1 MRPINLYDLQNLLR
15 QCSENPVGYGRY
27 INIVNLREDL
37 FRLVDESLGL
47 RPRQDEMPEM
57 VGMNAQAPQARIRG

>member
-27 INIVNLREDL
+27 VNVVNLREDI
-37 FRLVDESLGL
+37 FRMIDENLGL
-47 RPRQDEMPEM
+47 RPRQDAEPIDL
-57 VGMNAQAPQARIRG
+57 GGLQAVNPRIRG

>member
-27 INIVNLREDL
+27 VNVVNLREDI
-37 FRLVDESLGL
+37 FRMIDENLGL
-47 RPRQDEMPEM
+47 RPRQDVEPLDL
-57 VGMNAQAPQARIRG
+57 GGLQAVNPRIRG